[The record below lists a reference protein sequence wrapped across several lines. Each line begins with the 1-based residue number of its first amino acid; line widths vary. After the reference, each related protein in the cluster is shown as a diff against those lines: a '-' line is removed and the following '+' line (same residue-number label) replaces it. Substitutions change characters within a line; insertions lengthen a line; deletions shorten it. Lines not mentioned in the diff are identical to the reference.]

1 MESSGVDAV
10 ASDSSRLA
18 ELRANLAAVHARIN
32 AARAACGRT
41 DEVHLIVVTKT
52 FPASDIALLASLG
65 VTDVGE
71 NKDQEA
77 SLKHAELGAL
87 SSTLRWHMIGQLQS
101 NKAKSVARWAD
112 VVHSVDRSSLVGALS
127 SGAELA
133 GRALSVLIQLNLDP
147 SPVAGRGGAVP
158 DFVPELA
165 ELVSS
170 APGLSLGGVMGVA
183 PFPGDPVDAFARL
196 AAVRASLLSSYPQ
209 AQMMSAG
216 MSDDL
221 EEAIAAGATHVRVGG
236 AVLGNRS
243 YVK

>member
-1 MESSGVDAV
+1 MEPAVDQE
-10 ASDSSRLA
+10 SRL
-18 ELRANLAAVHARIN
+18 EQLRANLAAVHARID

-41 DEVHLIVVTKT
+41 DPVHLIVVTKT

-77 SLKHAELGAL
+77 SLKHAELGSL

-112 VVHSVDRSSLVGALS
+112 VVHSVDRSLLVGALS
-127 SGAELA
+127 AGASSA
-133 GRALSVLIQLNLDP
+133 GRALSVLIQVNLDP
-147 SPVAGRGGAVP
+147 EPVSGRGGAVP
-158 DFVPELA
+158 SSVPELA

-183 PFPGDPVDAFARL
+183 PHPGDPVDAFARL

>member
-1 MESSGVDAV
+1 MES
-10 ASDSSRLA
+10 DSEESTARL
-18 ELRANLAAVHARIN
+18 EQLRSNLAAVHARIDT
-32 AARAACGRT
+32 ARAACGRT
-41 DEVHLIVVTKT
+41 DPVHLIVVTKT

-77 SLKHAELGAL
+77 SQKHEELGAL

-127 SGAELA
+127 AGASSA
-133 GRALSVLIQLNLDP
+133 GRDLSVLIQVNLDP

-170 APGLSLGGVMGVA
+170 APRLSLGGVMGVA
-183 PFPGDPVDAFARL
+183 PHPGDPVDAFARL

-221 EEAIAAGATHVRVGG
+221 EAAIAAGATHVRVGG

-243 YVK
+243 YLK

>member
-1 MESSGVDAV
+1 MEPAVDQE
-10 ASDSSRLA
+10 SRL
-18 ELRANLAAVHARIN
+18 EQLRGNLAEVHARID

-41 DEVHLIVVTKT
+41 DSVHLIVVTKT

-65 VTDVGE
+65 VTDIGE

-77 SLKHAELGAL
+77 SLKHAELGSL
-87 SSTLRWHMIGQLQS
+87 SSSLRWHMIGQLQS
-101 NKAKSVARWAD
+101 NKAKSVAKWAD

-127 SGAELA
+127 SGAVA
-133 GRALSVLIQLNLDP
+133 ASRALSVLIQVNLDP
-147 SPVAGRGGAVP
+147 EPVSGRGGAVP

-165 ELVSS
+165 ALVSS
-170 APGLSLGGVMGVA
+170 VPGLSLGGVMGVA

-196 AAVRASLLSSYPQ
+196 AAVRASLLASYPS

-221 EEAIAAGATHVRVGG
+221 ESAIAAGATHVRVGG

-243 YVK
+243 YLK

>member
-1 MESSGVDAV
+1 MSH
-10 ASDSSRLA
+10 SRID
-18 ELRANLAAVHARIN
+18 EIQANLDTVHARID

-77 SLKHAELGAL
+77 SGKHAELGSL
-87 SSTLRWHMIGQLQS
+87 SDSLRWHMIGQLQS

-133 GRALSVLIQLNLDP
+133 GRALSVLIQVNLDP
-147 SPVAGRGGAVP
+147 VPVSGRGGAVP
-158 DFVPELA
+158 DSVPELA
-165 ELVSS
+165 DLISS

-183 PFPGDPVDAFARL
+183 PHPGDPAAAFARL
-196 AAVRASLLSSYPQ
+196 AEVRASLLLSYPQ
-209 AQMMSAG
+209 AQVMSAG

-221 EEAIAAGATHVRVGG
+221 EAAIAAGATHVRVGG

-243 YVK
+243 YLK

>member
-1 MESSGVDAV
+1 MEPVVDQE
-10 ASDSSRLA
+10 SRL
-18 ELRANLAAVHARIN
+18 EQLRANLAAVHARID

-41 DEVHLIVVTKT
+41 DPVHLIVVTKT

-65 VTDVGE
+65 VTDIGE

-77 SLKHAELGAL
+77 SLKHAELGSLA
-87 SSTLRWHMIGQLQS
+87 SSLRWHMIGQLQS
-101 NKAKSVARWAD
+101 NKAKSVAKWAD
-112 VVHSVDRSSLVGALS
+112 VVHSADRPSLLAPLASGDRS
-127 SGAELA
+127 
-133 GRALSVLIQLNLDP
+133 LSVLIQVNLDP
-147 SPVAGRGGAVP
+147 VPVAGRGGAVP

-165 ELVSS
+165 DLV
-170 APGLSLGGVMGVA
+170 AGTPGLVLAGVMGVA
-183 PFPGDPVDAFARL
+183 PFPGDPADAFARL
-196 AAVRASLLSSYPQ
+196 AAVRASLLASYPS

-243 YVK
+243 YLK